1 VRHAFEIR
9 ADEDWMAASCP
20 MTVRDF
26 VDELAW
32 FVLTML

>member
-1 VRHAFEIR
+1 MKIGR
-9 ADEDWMAASCP
+9 MAISYS